1 MRYAGMLE
9 NDFVNGQG
17 VCVSF
22 WCQGCPLHCPGCHN
36 PQTWSFE
43 GGLEATEDDIINHV
57 LKALKANG
65 ILRNLSIVRIKSK

>member
-1 MRYAGMLE
+1 MENTETNYDINALIKEQLEVE

-36 PQTWSFE
+36 PQTWDFE
-43 GGLEATEDDIINHV
+43 GGLEAAED
-57 LKALKANG
+57 
-65 ILRNLSIVRIKSK
+65 

>member
-1 MRYAGMLE
+1 MKYAGILE

-36 PQTWSFE
+36 PQTWDCN
-43 GGLEATEDDIINHV
+43 GGQRFDVKAIQEICEE
-57 LKALKANG
+57 LKQPYK
-65 ILRNLSIVRIKSK
+65 ITY